1 MSHELASPGPASARP
16 TVSGHNRLDLTSPS
30 PASLRLTVSGHNR
43 LDFTSPSPA
52 SPQLTVSGHNRLD
65 LTLTCPASH
74 RLTVSGHNRLDITSP
89 CLASPQCLRPQ
100 SPRRVTPPFASPCS
114 TSKASPCRDVPRYPF
129 PRPVRPPLT
138 THWRREEEEAGHCT
152 RNYLSVG
159 PASPWEP
166 DQPVSI
172 QPVLMNPEVG
182 YSIFGHNH
190 CPGRYMYHENHV
202 ADGVMAQSDSFAP
215 TYSLI
220 PYVCTPWWVGSNIY
234 PAPVYGL
241 ENQFSNAYRD
251 FGGPSAGYSTT
262 PLENRLGAT
271 ERIPRAFLG
280 LTPNNHVPSTTV
292 VQQPREA
299 TTPLP
304 ERIPSPYLGLTSN
317 VTFDDEGAMILD
329 FLDPVLQR
337 IPRSNLDTT
346 TRMTFDD
353 VVMRLD
359 ADLEEATTRMTFD
372 DVVMILDADLEDAV
386 GNVESR
392 VQSDAAFAQETIDVS
407 LRSNTG
413 LTEEA
418 ITMLLKTRISEQPST
433 SENNHEAATCVICQ
447 DDIEGKQLIGRLECG
462 HEYHSECIKKWIQVK
477 NECPMCKSQVL
488 PIEGFF
494 KI

>member
-30 PASLRLTVSGHNR
+30 PASLR
-43 LDFTSPSPA
+43 
-52 SPQLTVSGHNRLD
+52 LTVSGHNRLD

-114 TSKASPCRDVPRYPF
+114 TSKASPCRDVPRFPF

-190 CPGRYMYHENHV
+190 CPGRYMYHDNHV

-271 ERIPRAFLG
+271 ERIPGAFLG

-299 TTPLP
+299 MTPVP

-317 VTFDDEGAMILD
+317 VTFDDGAMLLD
-329 FLDPVLQR
+329 FLDPVLER
-337 IPRSNLDTT
+337 IRRSNLDTT

-353 VVMRLD
+353 VVM
-359 ADLEEATTRMTFD
+359 
-372 DVVMILDADLEDAV
+372 ILDADPGEAV
-386 GNVESR
+386 GNVDSR
-392 VQSDAAFAQETIDVS
+392 VQSDAAFAQETIDDILTTV
-407 LRSNTG
+407 RSNTG

-477 NECPMCKSQVL
+477 NECPMCKSQAL